1 MSTLT
6 PGLILGLSLLG
17 GLGAATRFVADSAI
31 NRWWPHEFPL
41 ATLIINVSG
50 SLLIGLLAAT
60 VGTSSPQGFALAATG
75 FCGGYTTFSTALV
88 EAVRL
93 AREGAWRRAALAAL
107 GTLVLCV
114 GAAGVGVLL
123 GRWLVAAG

>member
-6 PGLILGLSLLG
+6 PGALVLLSVLG
-17 GLGAATRFVADSAI
+17 GVGAAARFIIDGAI

-50 SLLIGLLAAT
+50 SLLIGVLAAT
-60 VGTSSPQGFALAATG
+60 VGTSSPQAYALAATG

-88 EAVRL
+88 EVVRL
-93 AREGAWRRAALAAL
+93 AREGAWRRAVLAAL

-114 GAAGVGVLL
+114 AAASIGVLVA
-123 GRWLVAAG
+123 GWLVD